1 MWIGD
6 RPYQVDLCRCNIE
19 LAARALAY
27 FCSFAVTLCWIRG
40 VAELGTSWPCGAC
53 VVPPVG
59 ILSRSRSGA
68 STPGTA
74 YASTIADLAF
84 PWLDGL

>member
-1 MWIGD
+1 LARRLMRRRLPRMAR

-40 VAELGTSWPCGAC
+40 VAGLGTS
-53 VVPPVG
+53 
-59 ILSRSRSGA
+59 
-68 STPGTA
+68 
-74 YASTIADLAF
+74 
-84 PWLDGL
+84 